1 MITKQKI
8 KKIAEIAAHS
18 AVIPDDIKTYV
29 LEILTKQELKD
40 FLRNYRNALDKK
52 RVYITTSTDV
62 SQNEIKELLPNLKG
76 KELILSHDE
85 SLGGG
90 IKIRQEDT
98 ITDYTF
104 RKYIDDTI
112 EKLKN

>member
-1 MITKQKI
+1 MLTKQKI
-8 KKIAEIAAHS
+8 KKIAEIAAQS
-18 AVIPDDIKTYV
+18 NIIPDDIRTYV

-62 SQNEIKELLPNLKG
+62 SQKEILDLLPNLKG
-76 KELILSHDE
+76 KELILSQDA

-90 IKIRQEDT
+90 IKIRQTDT

-104 RKYIDDTI
+104 KKYIDDTI